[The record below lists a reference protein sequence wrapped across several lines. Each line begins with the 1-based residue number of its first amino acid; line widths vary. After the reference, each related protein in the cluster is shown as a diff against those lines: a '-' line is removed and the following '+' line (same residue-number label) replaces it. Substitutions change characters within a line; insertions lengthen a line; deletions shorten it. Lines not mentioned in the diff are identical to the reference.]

1 MSSTVLN
8 FKKECGISLETL
20 QQERASSRDDGRT
33 LWCFSSCSGI
43 IELRQGTQDASRVN
57 PGKSNLHSSCEG
69 EQGIALE
76 SLHGK

>member
-8 FKKECGISLETL
+8 FKRECGISLETL

-33 LWCFSSCSGI
+33 LWCFSSCRGI

-76 SLHGK
+76 SLQGK